1 MSLTTLVRI
10 DEEVTVDVDDD
21 DIVSY
26 VCGDPDMIDRI
37 LEGYNME
44 ADVWADH
51 FYDADAVKQEQMLA
65 SLRRVCPHLTI
76 EFRK

>member
-1 MSLTTLVRI
+1 MGLTTLVRI

-21 DIVSY
+21 DIVAY

-51 FYDADAVKQEQMLA
+51 FCDADAVKQEHMMA